1 MNIISKLRELLSN
14 DKKKDVN
21 SQSSLI
27 LNSLSKGE
35 KLTSL
40 DILKKFGCFR
50 ASARIYDLRARQY
63 PIETKMIVLPNGKR
77 VAQYSM
83 KIN

>member
-1 MNIISKLRELLSN
+1 MNIISKIRELLSN

-21 SQSSLI
+21 SHSSLI
-27 LNSLSKGE
+27 LNSLTNGD

-40 DILKKFGCFR
+40 DIFKKFGCFR
-50 ASARIYDLRARQY
+50 ASARIYDLRARMY
-63 PIETKMIVLPNGKR
+63 PIETKMIVLPSGKR

-83 KIN
+83 STK